1 MKISQ
6 LIMMAGALAIS
17 IPGVYYSFS
26 VYDNSVDNRQAL
38 TNLSKEI
45 TLLKSE
51 IDILKKANSGLS
63 EIKKEILQLSAKKT
77 DNILQTQTQN
87 DALKNQDDH
96 PDEIQ
101 TAQMN
106 PIEIAKKQEDQR
118 AKDFDLI
125 SNAFLAESSDPQW
138 APETTALV
146 TSFFESE
153 AGAKLDLSDL
163 ECRKTLCKVEIKK
176 EESANT
182 NNNLML
188 LFPMH
193 VGKALS
199 QASFFYE
206 QNDDGSTNVIIYL
219 VRNGFDLPT

>member
-6 LIMMAGALAIS
+6 FMMFVSILAIT

-38 TNLSKEI
+38 ANLSKEI

-51 IDILKKANSGLS
+51 ISILKKANSGVS

-77 DNILQTQTQN
+77 DDILQTQTQN

-96 PDEIQ
+96 TDEIQ
-101 TAQMN
+101 TAQMD
-106 PIEIAKKQEDQR
+106 PIEMAKKQEEQR

-125 SNAFLAESSDPQW
+125 NNAFLAEASDQEWSSK
-138 APETTALV
+138 TTALA

-153 AGAKLDLSDL
+153 AGAKIGLSDI
-163 ECRKTLCKVEIKK
+163 ECRKTLCKIEINNPS
-176 EESANT
+176 SANA
-182 NNNLML
+182 NDNLML
-188 LFPMH
+188 RFPMH
-193 VGKALS
+193 VEKELS

-206 QNDDGSTNVIIYL
+206 QTGDGSTNVIIYL
-219 VRNGFDLPT
+219 ARNGFDLPT